1 MTTRQDEA
9 LERLEAVIAAWGADP
24 DGWPEAD
31 RRLLEMEGVS
41 EMLAGRLAEEAAFD
55 ALLRDLP
62 EAPPFP
68 DQVESAVLAAGA
80 NIAAAR
86 SAGGT
91 SWMLRLRSTLEN
103 ALGAD
108 VFAPGRLA
116 GAGAAFAAAVVIG
129 AGLGQVA
136 PATQTAPEDA
146 FSALAASD
154 PFLGLEAGLTEL
166 EAS

>member
-31 RRLLEMEGVS
+31 RRLLEVGGVS

-62 EAPPFP
+62 EAPPLP
-68 DQVESAVLAAGA
+68 GRLEDAVLAAGA
-80 NIAAAR
+80 EIARTR
-86 SAGGT
+86 SAGG
-91 SWMLRLRSTLEN
+91 SGWMLRLRGALEN

-136 PATQTAPEDA
+136 PAAQTSPEDA
-146 FSALAASD
+146 FYALAASD
-154 PFLGLEAGLTEL
+154 PFLGLETGLAEL